1 VITPDPR
8 SSEAPGVDAREDLG
22 SEVQRLR
29 TLIRDLISLLAQP
42 AIETG
47 LTPAGV
53 VQTLVEV
60 LLSMLRADLVY
71 ARVARPGEAPIE
83 AASASACPDVA
94 QRATWLGA
102 ALQSWLQAEASHT
115 PITVEN
121 PLERGELRLLARRF
135 GLEEGSGVAVGSR
148 RQDFPTASEALLLQ
162 VAINQA
168 VMGFQ
173 GAQLL
178 QEHEHAERLAFEAAS
193 LRLFGRVVETSSDF
207 IGMCS
212 PEMKP
217 IFLNEAGRR
226 MVGLDSLEEVRR
238 TTLMDYFWPDERPRI
253 ESEAIPTLVREG
265 RWSGEVRFRH
275 FKTGAPIPT
284 MWNAF
289 VIKDDAGAPV
299 AWATVSPDL
308 TALKEAEEALRDA
321 NARLI
326 LADRRKNEFL
336 GVLSHELRNPLT
348 PICSSIYVLDR
359 VAPGSAEAA
368 RAKEIIQRQAAHLRR
383 IVDDLLDVTRITR
396 GKITLD
402 RKRIDLRELVL
413 RECEDHRSTFEEGRV
428 ELRHELPAG
437 PAWIDADVTRLS
449 QVLWNLLQNAAKFT
463 PPCGTVVVG
472 VRVRDGSAELSV
484 RDTGVGMRPEEI
496 GHIFEPFMQ
505 AAQGLARTQGGLGL
519 GLALV
524 KGLVE
529 LHGGLV
535 EARSDGPGRG
545 SGFCVL
551 LPLAPAPAVG
561 AAAAEAQEPAGG
573 RRVLVIEDNAD
584 TCASL
589 ALALGMTG
597 HEVRT
602 ACNGKTGIAEAHQH
616 KPDVVLCDIGLPDI
630 DGYEV
635 ARTLRAD
642 DALRSTR
649 LIALS
654 GYARPEDEARA
665 REAGFDAHVSKP
677 PDLDEL
683 TRILSQG
690 GSGFRPRA
698 CG

>member
-1 VITPDPR
+1 
-8 SSEAPGVDAREDLG
+8 
-22 SEVQRLR
+22 
-29 TLIRDLISLLAQP
+29 
-42 AIETG
+42 
-47 LTPAGV
+47 
-53 VQTLVEV
+53 
-60 LLSMLRADLVY
+60 
-71 ARVARPGEAPIE
+71 
-83 AASASACPDVA
+83 
-94 QRATWLGA
+94 
-102 ALQSWLQAEASHT
+102 
-115 PITVEN
+115 
-121 PLERGELRLLARRF
+121 
-135 GLEEGSGVAVGSR
+135 
-148 RQDFPTASEALLLQ
+148 
-162 VAINQA
+162 
-168 VMGFQ
+168 
-173 GAQLL
+173 
-178 QEHEHAERLAFEAAS
+178 
-193 LRLFGRVVETSSDF
+193 
-207 IGMCS
+207 
-212 PEMKP
+212 
-217 IFLNEAGRR
+217 
-226 MVGLDSLEEVRR
+226 
-238 TTLMDYFWPDERPRI
+238 
-253 ESEAIPTLVREG
+253 
-265 RWSGEVRFRH
+265 
-275 FKTGAPIPT
+275 
-284 MWNAF
+284 
-289 VIKDDAGAPV
+289 
-299 AWATVSPDL
+299 
-308 TALKEAEEALRDA
+308 
-321 NARLI
+321 
-326 LADRRKNEFL
+326 
-336 GVLSHELRNPLT
+336 
-348 PICSSIYVLDR
+348 
-359 VAPGSAEAA
+359 
-368 RAKEIIQRQAAHLRR
+368 
-383 IVDDLLDVTRITR
+383 
-396 GKITLD
+396 
-402 RKRIDLRELVL
+402 
-413 RECEDHRSTFEEGRV
+413 
-428 ELRHELPAG
+428 
-437 PAWIDADVTRLS
+437 
-449 QVLWNLLQNAAKFT
+449 VLWNLLQNAAKFT